1 MATKKVPNTSK
12 VKKPTVKGRTTRPKS
27 RAPNPE
33 EAVKSPDFQQAKS
46 KAEEYAR
53 DPEKAKK
60 LFDEAMKKAKGKR
73 KGQLD
78 EVWMY
83 LTALIHMARAYF
95 NRQYTDVPW
104 TSIVLVIAALIYFVS
119 PFDFIPDILPVIGL
133 TDDAVV
139 IAFVVAQI
147 KADLENFMAWEF
159 SQQDKE
165 S

>member
-1 MATKKVPNTSK
+1 MATKKEANTSK
-12 VKKPTVKGRTTRPKS
+12 SKNLKARWRTIRFKS
-27 RAPNPE
+27 PAPQLE
-33 EAVKSPDFQQAKS
+33 EAVKSPEFQQAKS
-46 KAEEYAR
+46 KAEEYAQ
-53 DPEKAKK
+53 DPEKRKK

-83 LTALIHMARAYF
+83 LTALIRMARAYF

-119 PFDFIPDILPVIGL
+119 PLDFIPDILPLIGL

-147 KADLENFMAWEF
+147 KSDLENFMEWEF
-159 SQQDKE
+159 SQQNKE